1 MLCVRS
7 FYGEM
12 YLKSAFGVDEE
23 AIQQY
28 FPADTVVAGTLAIYQ
43 ELLGLQFVEINEFDS
58 WHDDVR

>member
-1 MLCVRS
+1 
-7 FYGEM
+7 M